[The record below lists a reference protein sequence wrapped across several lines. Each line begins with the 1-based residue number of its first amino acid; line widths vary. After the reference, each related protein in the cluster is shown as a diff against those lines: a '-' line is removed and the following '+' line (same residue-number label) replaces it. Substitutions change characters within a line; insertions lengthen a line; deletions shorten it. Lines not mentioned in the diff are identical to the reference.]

1 MRAALSLTDN
11 EMSLLQGP
19 ALVLPSALLAIPL
32 GALVDRL
39 SRKRLLVLFA
49 LMNILGTAATASA
62 RSLTALLVARCV
74 VGLMAFATAVAA
86 ISLIS
91 DLYAAD
97 ERGFSTMVATIG
109 EVLGIAAAYALGGIF
124 LERFHANG
132 AGWAEAMW
140 SFAAVLAFALFAAWQ
155 LREPVRTNCATT
167 DHHHIHPWRVL
178 WKHRRLFAV
187 LVAGKVTVGAAYGA
201 VLTWAAPALQRS
213 FEFSTGHVGALMAL
227 SVAVGGVVGPLVG
240 GPLADA
246 GQRTGGPRQTVT
258 LLGLL
263 SLVALPAG
271 AFAAVPNGTAASVL
285 LVIFMVVIGVIGVAE
300 MTVTT
305 VVLPNEIRGLALAVL
320 LAAGLIFGAGL
331 APLAVSLIA
340 ERFEGGRA
348 IANSLAIICMAI
360 GALSC
365 LMFLTTRTCFPSGE
379 NGILI
384 QAAEAADQ
392 PKAGEQP
399 W

>member
-1 MRAALSLTDN
+1 
-11 EMSLLQGP
+11 
-19 ALVLPSALLAIPL
+19 
-32 GALVDRL
+32 
-39 SRKRLLVLFA
+39 
-49 LMNILGTAATASA
+49 
-62 RSLTALLVARCV
+62 
-74 VGLMAFATAVAA
+74 
-86 ISLIS
+86 
-91 DLYAAD
+91 
-97 ERGFSTMVATIG
+97 
-109 EVLGIAAAYALGGIF
+109 
-124 LERFHANG
+124 
-132 AGWAEAMW
+132 
-140 SFAAVLAFALFAAWQ
+140 
-155 LREPVRTNCATT
+155 
-167 DHHHIHPWRVL
+167 
-178 WKHRRLFAV
+178 
-187 LVAGKVTVGAAYGA
+187 
-201 VLTWAAPALQRS
+201 
-213 FEFSTGHVGALMAL
+213 
-227 SVAVGGVVGPLVG
+227 
-240 GPLADA
+240 LADA